1 MILNIIKAKMRAK
14 GPHFLI
20 HRIPICFKISQVALD
35 DLTPKIYL
43 CSAPLIAFKNIKS
56 QPAGAF
62 YKPLQYKSGYH
73 RQNRGFVLFW
83 SANVLSEQ

>member
-1 MILNIIKAKMRAK
+1 MILNIIKAKMRAF

-43 CSAPLIAFKNIKS
+43 CSAPLIAFKKLNPSLLEHFISLFNI
-56 QPAGAF
+56 
-62 YKPLQYKSGYH
+62 
-73 RQNRGFVLFW
+73 NRDIIAKIAVLF
-83 SANVLSEQ
+83 SFGVQMS